1 MWGVTCLGLSS
12 FRCGCESQMDLF
24 DNGCKYLNL
33 STFLEKVWSGYK
45 ADGFILCSSVLS
57 SDDLG
62 WS

>member
-1 MWGVTCLGLSS
+1 
-12 FRCGCESQMDLF
+12 MDLF